1 MNVRHPIGV
10 LQRFL
15 TFILYQKYF
24 YDKMN
29 LRLFYFHV
37 TKGVLRPFSIE
48 NVFYDKTDLGLLFS
62 CDEVWAEMEQ

>member
-1 MNVRHPIGV
+1 
-10 LQRFL
+10 
-15 TFILYQKYF
+15 
-24 YDKMN
+24 MN

-37 TKGVLRPFSIE
+37 TKGVLRPFSIK

>member
-1 MNVRHPIGV
+1 MVSYKGFSHSFSIKNI
-10 LQRFL
+10 
-15 TFILYQKYF
+15 F

-37 TKGVLRPFSIE
+37 TKGVLRPFSIK